1 MTYKLQIRQVNIYD
15 NGATTSPAWGVG
27 SASGGQ
33 GFQLQLIAVEEY
45 RQTLLGAGASVA
57 ACKTLASTIFTH
69 FSNTSSTVT
78 TGGVLNTDAWLGDV
92 STLSGTT
99 YTPGTDLLWADTTLF
114 IS

>member
-57 ACKTLASTIFTH
+57 ACKTLAGQIFA
-69 FSNTSSTVT
+69 T
-78 TGGVLNTDAWLGDV
+78 TAYNSAHWVGDV
-92 STLSGTT
+92 SSLSGST
-99 YTPGTDLLWADTTLF
+99 YTEGTDVLWADNTLLF
-114 IS
+114 TS

>member
-33 GFQLQLIAVEEY
+33 GFQLQLLAVEEY

-57 ACKTLASTIFTH
+57 ACKTIAGNIFKASTGITA
-69 FSNTSSTVT
+69 
-78 TGGVLNTDAWLGDV
+78 GAWVGDV
-92 STLSGTT
+92 STLSVQ
-99 YTPGTDLLWADTTLF
+99 GTDLLWADTTLPF
-114 IS
+114 TS